1 MGHLPEAVTALNYL
15 GLMSEMYCLG
25 GEGSIAGRQIT
36 LDLEKACKNFVHRST
51 ELLGN

>member
-15 GLMSEMYCLG
+15 GFMYCLG
-25 GEGSIAGRQIT
+25 GEGSIAGRQIS
-36 LDLEKACKNFVHRST
+36 LDLEKAGNNFANRRST